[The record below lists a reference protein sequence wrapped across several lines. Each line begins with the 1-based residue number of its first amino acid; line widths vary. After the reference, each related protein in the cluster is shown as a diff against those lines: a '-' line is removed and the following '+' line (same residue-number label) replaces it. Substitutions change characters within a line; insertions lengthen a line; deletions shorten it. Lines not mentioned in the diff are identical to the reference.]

1 MSQVRYVKQR
11 DHYSCGPVAI
21 MNVLKWVGVRF
32 NYQERIKVLQE
43 ACDCVPT
50 RGTRHAAFD
59 RALRHVVGLL
69 PVDVRVRRVHRP
81 KLSQIEEHLLSGGI
95 VVLNYRWKTDEEGFS
110 RHFVLLTKVSGNGK
124 YFLTAN
130 DSTGG
135 PAARVINRAT
145 LKKFNLRFQR
155 PDPHYKAW
163 FVSVKD

>member
-1 MSQVRYVKQR
+1 MRYVKQR

-59 RALRHVVGLL
+59 RALRLAAKLVTA
-69 PVDVRVRRVHRP
+69 DVRIRRVHRP
-81 KLSQIEEHLLSGGI
+81 KLSQIEEHLRSGGA
-95 VVLNYRWKTDEEGFS
+95 VVLNYRWKTDEKGFS
-110 RHFVLLTKVSGNGK
+110 RHFMLLTKVYGSGK
-124 YFLTAN
+124 YFLTVN
-130 DSTGG
+130 DRTDG
-135 PAARVINRAT
+135 PAARGIHRAT

-155 PDPHYKAW
+155 PDTHYKAW